1 MCNDISN
8 TDVTLPLLPQ
18 QRTHIHTAVS
28 NLSWDI
34 PELQE
39 LLDFTLPE
47 DIIHTTDHPSQESLD
62 ESSDIHDTYHLS
74 NPSETD
80 DIDDTSTPIHDNHH
94 IPLDMNET
102 VIPTNSQE
110 YIFLHIDIPT
120 YYHYIYHIH
129 ISEKCF
135 NITFIPLKI
144 QLIINN

>member
-1 MCNDISN
+1 MFTRACFALPKQIITLCNNISN

-39 LLDFTLPE
+39 LLQFTLPE
-47 DIIHTTDHPSQESLD
+47 DIIHTSDHTSQESLN

-74 NPSETD
+74 RSETD
-80 DIDDTSTPIHDNHH
+80 DIDDTSTPINNDHH

-102 VIPTNSQE
+102 VIPTNPQE
-110 YIFLHIDIPT
+110 
-120 YYHYIYHIH
+120 
-129 ISEKCF
+129 
-135 NITFIPLKI
+135 
-144 QLIINN
+144 